1 LENLGSFLKE
11 KRKAKGLSLEQVSEE
26 LRIKLS
32 FLEALEEEKD
42 ELLPALLYKKI
53 FIKAYADYLGLN
65 FDELLNKF
73 SVDGAKVRE
82 KEDTFSAS
90 PAKKEVQATEQVIIR
105 KGKTNYNSW
114 LVLAGILLGVIII
127 LLFIMHQQIYKYDK
141 DTKMGTKEARL
152 GPALPVPDSAKLES
166 RPLIKEESKKVPSQ
180 TMGMTLR
187 LEGLDRTWA
196 MVIGDGDTLFAGFI
210 NNGMQVE
217 YQAQDYFKLT
227 FGRAWVVKGYL
238 NGEKLKSFGPKGK
251 SIFGREINKDNYRDF
266 LDTTAIE

>member
-42 ELLPALLYKKI
+42 ELLPAPLYKKI
-53 FIKAYADYLGLN
+53 FLKAYADYLGLS
-65 FDELLNKF
+65 FEEILNKF
-73 SVDGAKVRE
+73 SANGSKVRE
-82 KEDTFSAS
+82 EKGATFA
-90 PAKKEVQATEQVIIR
+90 PPVKKEVQASEQVTGK
-105 KGKTNYNSW
+105 KGEINYNSW

-141 DTKMGTKEARL
+141 DTKMGMKEVRL
-152 GPALPVPDSAKLES
+152 GPSLPVPDTGKFES
-166 RPLIKEESKKVPSQ
+166 RPVMKEEIKKTPSQ
-180 TMGMTLR
+180 TEGMTLR

-196 MVIGDGDTLFAGFI
+196 MVIGDGDTLFTGFI
-210 NNGMQVE
+210 NDGMQVE

-227 FGRAWVVKGYL
+227 LGRAWVIKGYL

-266 LDTTAIE
+266 LDTTATE

>member
-42 ELLPALLYKKI
+42 ELLPAPLYKKI
-53 FIKAYADYLGLN
+53 FLKAYADYLGLS
-65 FDELLNKF
+65 FEEILNKF
-73 SVDGAKVRE
+73 LVDGSKIRG
-82 KEDTFSAS
+82 KEDTISA
-90 PAKKEVQATEQVIIR
+90 PPVIKEERASEQMTGR
-105 KGKTNYNSW
+105 KGKINYNSW

-141 DTKMGTKEARL
+141 DTKMGMKEARP
-152 GPALPVPDSAKLES
+152 GPSLPVPDTGKFES
-166 RPLIKEESKKVPSQ
+166 RPAMKEEIKKTPSQ
-180 TMGMTLR
+180 TEGMTLR

-196 MVIGDGDTLFAGFI
+196 MVIADGDTLFTGFI

-227 FGRAWVVKGYL
+227 LGRAWVVKGYL

-251 SIFGREINKDNYRDF
+251 SIFGREISKKNYRDF
-266 LDTTAIE
+266 LDTTATE